1 MTTINFTTTQN
12 HFHWTSL
19 SVFQH
24 STGKS
29 HLHIQNSLPVELDD
43 WNNVPRE
50 LPHFYTEIQP
60 MSKVKSDIPIQVT
73 NTTRTYN
80 NTLKNPFDENKHWL
94 DSVRKSLKCNN
105 EDRKVS

>member
-1 MTTINFTTTQN
+1 MTTTNFTTTQN

-24 STGKS
+24 STDKS